1 LSPESVIIA
10 GADVVKLTEG
20 RVAAPQR
27 PGACDPAGV
36 GEQGTSA
43 GVLQEPGRPSRLR
56 GKSRPEI
63 PGDQLQARRPRTRGR
78 RERKTGATGIPPSE
92 GDEARRDGRRGVGA
106 PHTTVD
112 AGEPTRGTP
121 PREHSEANC
130 LTSGCKSRR
139 RRSPCGAVVISGSS
153 RGDPRTGSPDVKA
166 PGGQVDSEPLRS
178 GQHRGRATRRA
189 AAKANGRIA
198 EMGPRMKL
206 IQAEH
211 RRCQGCLP
219 STRWP
224 VPTRTDG
231 ARPASD
237 LPADVEGGN
246 PGEPSSESS
255 EGLVSRQED
264 P

>member
-1 LSPESVIIA
+1 MTNSRLVA
-10 GADVVKLTEG
+10 GAPGGHGNETRVQPGYRQVKATKRGG
-20 RVAAPQR
+20 R
-27 PGACDPAGV
+27 GG
-36 GEQGTSA
+36 GES
-43 GVLQEPGRPSRLR
+43 ERLR
-56 GKSRPEI
+56 CT
-63 PGDQLQARRPRTRGR
+63 D
-78 RERKTGATGIPPSE
+78 
-92 GDEARRDGRRGVGA
+92 
-106 PHTTVD
+106 D

-121 PREHSEANC
+121 PRERSEANC

-178 GQHRGRATRRA
+178 GQHRGQATRRA
-189 AAKANGRIA
+189 VAKANGRIA
-198 EMGPRMKL
+198 EMGPRTKL

-255 EGLVSRQED
+255 EGLVARQED

>member
-1 LSPESVIIA
+1 VTNSRPMA
-10 GADVVKLTEG
+10 GASGG
-20 RVAAPQR
+20 RGSETQMR
-27 PGACDPAGV
+27 PGY
-36 GEQGTSA
+36 
-43 GVLQEPGRPSRLR
+43 RPC
-56 GKSRPEI
+56 
-63 PGDQLQARRPRTRGR
+63 
-78 RERKTGATGIPPSE
+78 E
-92 GDEARRDGRRGVGA
+92 GNEVRRDGWRGVGA
-106 PHTTVD
+106 SHTTDD

-121 PREHSEANC
+121 PRERSEANC

-178 GQHRGRATRRA
+178 GQHRGQATRRA
-189 AAKANGRIA
+189 AAKANGRTA
-198 EMGPRMKL
+198 EMGPRTKL